1 MTCFMFPGQPMA
13 RKDMPVEDPL
23 FLDMARL
30 CQDVTGFNPMDDS
43 LTVPPMTENMRLQLF
58 GTVMCLYRSN
68 LLLRQG
74 MLPDVIAEHSMGIY
88 PALSACGSVDIASA
102 LGLTG
107 RIGACLA
114 AMGAEREYA
123 VGSVIGLVFDPLVS
137 VAANNG
143 VYLANHNTSRHFLLA
158 GQRQQIELALK
169 EAEAA
174 GAFSV
179 SAFSCDASYHTP
191 LVEAVA
197 DDLQRIV
204 ADYAFREPQV
214 PLLDHLAQRQLTAA
228 YIPAFLVD
236 ELCRPV
242 YWEKTYLTLRQRGV
256 HRFQEVGFGAALTKF
271 NRWIDS
277 EQ

>member
-1 MTCFMFPGQPMA
+1 MTCFMFPGQPMS
-13 RKDMPVEDPL
+13 RTDMPVDDPL
-23 FLDMARL
+23 FQDMARL
-30 CQDVTGFNPMDDS
+30 CQEIAGFNPMDDS
-43 LTVPPMTENMRLQLF
+43 QAVPAMTGNMRLQLY
-58 GTVMCLYRSN
+58 GTTMSLYRFN
-68 LLLRQG
+68 MLLRQG
-74 MLPDVIAEHSMGIY
+74 RLPDVIAEHSMGIY
-88 PALSACGSVDIASA
+88 PALAACGSVDSTVA
-102 LGLTG
+102 LWLTG

-123 VGSVIGLVFDPLVS
+123 LGSVIGLAFDPLVS

-158 GQRQQIELALK
+158 GQRQQIELAVV

-174 GAFSV
+174 GALSV
-179 SAFSCDASYHTP
+179 SVFPSDAPFHTP

-197 DDLQRIV
+197 GDLQRIV

-214 PLLDHLAQRQLTAA
+214 PLLDHLGQRQLTAA
-228 YIPAFLVD
+228 DIPAFLVD

-242 YWEKTYLTLRQRGV
+242 YWEKTYLALRHRGV
-256 HRFQEVGFGAALTKF
+256 RRFQEVGPGSALTKF